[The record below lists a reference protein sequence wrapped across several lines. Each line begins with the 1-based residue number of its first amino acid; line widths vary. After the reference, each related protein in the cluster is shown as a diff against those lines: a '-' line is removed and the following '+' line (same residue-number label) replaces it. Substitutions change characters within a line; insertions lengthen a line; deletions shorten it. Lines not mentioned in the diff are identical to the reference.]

1 MASSGRSWIVALT
14 LASLWS
20 LAVGAEPASAPG
32 ADYALMNWN
41 ASPEQIAQA
50 QSRFQQ
56 YLSHKKN
63 QKIRAKYVAVETLPP
78 GNKLKQAYQQRYTE
92 VELSAAAHGSKPSQ
106 QWVSPNQLHCVMI
119 FDAQSKQLASTKC
132 YVVGALP
139 AKGQVARFDTFEA
152 EMAP

>member
-1 MASSGRSWIVALT
+1 LIVALT

-20 LAVGAEPASAPG
+20 LGIGAEPANAPNV
-32 ADYALMNWN
+32 DYSLMSWN
-41 ASPEQIAQA
+41 ASPEQVAQA

-56 YLSHKKN
+56 YLSHEKN
-63 QKIRAKYVAVETLPP
+63 RKLHAKYVAVETLPP
-78 GNKLKQAYQQRYTE
+78 GDKLKKAYEQRYTE
-92 VELSAAAHGSKPSQ
+92 VELSALAHGSKPSQ
-106 QWVSPNQLHCVMI
+106 QWVSTSQLHCVMI

-139 AKGQVARFDTFEA
+139 AKGQVAQFDTFQA

>member
-1 MASSGRSWIVALT
+1 MVSSSRYLIVALT

-20 LAVGAEPASAPG
+20 LAIAADPANAPSV
-32 ADYALMNWN
+32 DYALMSWN
-41 ASPEQIAQA
+41 ASPEQVAQA

-56 YLSHKKN
+56 YLSHQKN
-63 QKIRAKYVAVETLPP
+63 RKVQAKYVAVETLPP
-78 GNKLKQAYQQRYTE
+78 GDKLKKAYEQQYTQ

-106 QWVSPNQLHCVMI
+106 QWVSTSQLHCVMI
-119 FDAQSKQLASTKC
+119 FDARSKQLASTKC

-139 AKGQVARFDTFEA
+139 AKGRVAQFDTFQA